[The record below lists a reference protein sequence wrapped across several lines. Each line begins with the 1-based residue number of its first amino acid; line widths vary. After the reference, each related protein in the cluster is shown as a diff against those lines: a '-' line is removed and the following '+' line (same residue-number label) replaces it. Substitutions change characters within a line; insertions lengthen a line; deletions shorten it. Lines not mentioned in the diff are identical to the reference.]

1 MKFGSE
7 RSVFMILESYSD
19 HVGTMKTWFIQVL
32 DRRPGRPT
40 SSAVNCRH
48 GVVWILMLVVE
59 TVLLFCSLFGKVSAE
74 DKASGKVQQITITS
88 EKGRLSDEEIE
99 RMVKES
105 EAFAEQD
112 RQER

>member
-1 MKFGSE
+1 MQP
-7 RSVFMILESYSD
+7 V
-19 HVGTMKTWFIQVL
+19 
-32 DRRPGRPT
+32 
-40 SSAVNCRH
+40 
-48 GVVWILMLVVE
+48 
-59 TVLLFCSLFGKVSAE
+59 VLLEVTVSPVDCCSDVRSMISILNRVPQVSAE

-105 EAFAEQD
+105 ETFAEQD